1 MFLIVRHYRSLGPLV
16 LVASTVA
23 ALPAM
28 ADDGI
33 LTDVRLGILAHD
45 VPVLGRQMEH
55 GADVNAEAQFE
66 SFVPESA
73 LTGIAPDWRWLLRPA
88 PHIGVDGNTGGFTS
102 QLYFGLTWTVN
113 LDNGG
118 VLWPDRAVFLA
129 IGFGG
134 AFNNGHIHEP
144 DTTEHLKSRL
154 ERVVS
159 RVSRARLSDHAPLVI
174 VAQFQCG
181 PRAVQCGP
189 EQSRDSCWGAFLD
202 AYRRHVLQKSGDPV
216 PRQPRR
222 ATRFRV

>member
-1 MFLIVRHYRSLGPLV
+1 MSGDAQVRICERLGV
-16 LVASTVA
+16 R
-23 ALPAM
+23 LPRATRR
-28 ADDGI
+28 I

-45 VPVLGRQMEH
+45 VPILGRQMEH
-55 GADVNAEAQFE
+55 GADVNAEAQFQ

-118 VLWPDRAVFLA
+118 LLWPDHAVFLA

-144 DTTEHLKSRL
+144 DTTEHLSLGSNVLFHGSVELGYRITPRWSL
-154 ERVVS
+154 SVYFEHSSNAGLAQYNAGLSNLGIRV
-159 RVSRARLSDHAPLVI
+159 
-174 VAQFQCG
+174 
-181 PRAVQCGP
+181 
-189 EQSRDSCWGAFLD
+189 GAHF
-202 AYRRHVLQKSGDPV
+202 
-216 PRQPRR
+216 
-222 ATRFRV
+222 

>member
-1 MFLIVRHYRSLGPLV
+1 
-16 LVASTVA
+16 
-23 ALPAM
+23 M

-33 LTDVRLGILAHD
+33 LTDVRLGILGHD

-55 GADVNAEAQFE
+55 GADVNAEAQFR

-118 VLWPDRAVFLA
+118 LLWPDHAVFLA

-144 DTTEHLKSRL
+144 DTTEHLSLGSNVLFHGSVELGYRITPRWSL
-154 ERVVS
+154 SVYFEHSSNAGLAQYNAGLSNLGIRV
-159 RVSRARLSDHAPLVI
+159 
-174 VAQFQCG
+174 
-181 PRAVQCGP
+181 
-189 EQSRDSCWGAFLD
+189 GAHF
-202 AYRRHVLQKSGDPV
+202 
-216 PRQPRR
+216 
-222 ATRFRV
+222 

>member
-1 MFLIVRHYRSLGPLV
+1 MFLIVRQYRSLGPLV
-16 LVASTVA
+16 LVASTIA

-118 VLWPDRAVFLA
+118 LLWPDHAVFLA

-144 DTTEHLKSRL
+144 DTTEHLSLGSNVLFHGSVELGYRITPRWSL
-154 ERVVS
+154 SVYFEHSSNAGLAQYNAGLSNLGIRV
-159 RVSRARLSDHAPLVI
+159 
-174 VAQFQCG
+174 
-181 PRAVQCGP
+181 
-189 EQSRDSCWGAFLD
+189 GAHF
-202 AYRRHVLQKSGDPV
+202 
-216 PRQPRR
+216 
-222 ATRFRV
+222 